1 MTRDELATL
10 MAAASTVDRFF
21 PAADDDVLDV
31 WHGLLSDVPVE
42 VAREAF
48 RYHYRGT
55 SETITPH
62 DIAAAWR
69 SKRQHPPVGA
79 AARRSDSQIH
89 AGVDRALAA
98 LVERKALASGE
109 DVETAAAI
117 AEGETAVRR
126 LYRSVPCPV
135 CQAEVGRPCVTW
147 KGVPLTKSPAHPS
160 RVEAAQ
166 VAARV
171 TAGGSFRA

>member
-31 WHGLLSDVPVE
+31 WHGLLADVPVQA
-42 VAREAF
+42 AREAF
-48 RYHYRGT
+48 RYHYRG
-55 SETITPH
+55 SPETITPY
-62 DIAAAWR
+62 DIAEFWR
-69 SKRQHPPVGA
+69 GRRQHPPVGA
-79 AARRSDSQIH
+79 GARRSDAQIH

-98 LVERKALASGE
+98 LVERKALGRGE
-109 DVETAAAI
+109 DAETAVAI

-126 LYRSVPCPV
+126 LYRSVVCPV
-135 CQAEVGRPCVTW
+135 CQAEAGRPCVTG

-160 RVEAAQ
+160 RIEAAQ
-166 VAARV
+166 VEAR
-171 TAGGSFRA
+171 GSKPGSFRT